1 MERIRAFF
9 YKYRHMWLLSYGF
22 IYLPWFC
29 YLERTVTHDY
39 HIMHAPLD
47 DLIPFNEYFIIPYIA
62 WFVFVAGTLL
72 FFMFRSRED
81 YYRMCAFLFSGMT
94 ISLIICTFFK
104 NGTDLRPVINPE
116 KNIFSAAVAALY
128 QTDTCTNVFPSIH
141 VYNSIGTLIAVCKS
155 SLFKN
160 RKLIKTGAGIMTAA
174 ICLST
179 VFLKQHS
186 VIDVA
191 GAGIMACMMYH
202 LVYAYS
208 PAGQGKKVAEKILE

>member
-72 FFMFRSRED
+72 SCSE
-81 YYRMCAFLFSGMT
+81 
-94 ISLIICTFFK
+94 
-104 NGTDLRPVINPE
+104 
-116 KNIFSAAVAALY
+116 
-128 QTDTCTNVFPSIH
+128 
-141 VYNSIGTLIAVCKS
+141 
-155 SLFKN
+155 
-160 RKLIKTGAGIMTAA
+160 
-174 ICLST
+174 
-179 VFLKQHS
+179 
-186 VIDVA
+186 
-191 GAGIMACMMYH
+191 
-202 LVYAYS
+202 
-208 PAGQGKKVAEKILE
+208 AEKITTGCAPSSFPE